1 MLRRLTSNSVFILLF
16 LFWGMWL
23 YTEITEYMKRT
34 EFNQNVEHFIQD
46 DQREDALWHELCLRV
61 QHLETQ
67 HQDIVG
73 DTCGRS
79 K

>member
-34 EFNQNVEHFIQD
+34 EFTENVEYFIQD

-67 HQDIVG
+67 HHDIVG

>member
-61 QHLETQ
+61 QRLETQ